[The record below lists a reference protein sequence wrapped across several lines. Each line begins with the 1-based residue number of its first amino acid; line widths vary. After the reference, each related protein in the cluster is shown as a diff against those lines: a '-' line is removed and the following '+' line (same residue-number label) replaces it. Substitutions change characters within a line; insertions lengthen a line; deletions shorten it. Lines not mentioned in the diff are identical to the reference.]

1 MLASAQ
7 QGPDIIA
14 LKHLNT
20 QFHVVPFLFLYEP
33 FFSGELVFSISRT
46 WEEGE
51 EQEKTVSISFHINNN
66 TFFVQG
72 LFLMKRDCLQRECV
86 TANPLQR

>member
-1 MLASAQ
+1 M
-7 QGPDIIA
+7 
-14 LKHLNT
+14 
-20 QFHVVPFLFLYEP
+20 
-33 FFSGELVFSISRT
+33 FSISRT